1 MKALSIRQPWAWLIV
16 NGYKDIENR
25 NWETNFRGPFLVHAG
40 KQFDTDGY
48 RWVKSN
54 SRIIMPEIDEF
65 EMGGIVGSAEIID
78 CVTQYNSQ
86 WFFGPY
92 GFVLKNVRTV
102 KFVPLRGKLN
112 FFNVEVEINIL

>member
-16 NGYKDIENR
+16 NGFKDIENR

-40 KQFDTDGY
+40 KQFDYEDY

-54 SRIIMPEIDEF
+54 SQIIMPEINEF
-65 EMGGIVGSAEIID
+65 EMGGIVGSAEIIG
-78 CVTQYNSQ
+78 CVTQHTSQ

-92 GFVLKNVRTV
+92 GFVLKNARTV
-102 KFVPLRGKLN
+102 KFVPLRGQLN
-112 FFNVEVEINIL
+112 FFNVEVEVNFF